1 MLKDSLYKITSQ
13 NHHDGVIDAVLEI
26 NKEDKIFTG
35 HFPGHPVLPGACMLQ
50 IIKEVLEDTLKA
62 SFRLK
67 KANQIKF
74 LAISDPSVNNL
85 LKLKL
90 AYSITDD
97 INLDVIANFSQSDI
111 CCKFKGSFVR
121 LKS

>member
-1 MLKDSLYKITSQ
+1 MLKDLLYKITSQ

>member
-13 NHHDGVIDAVLEI
+13 DHHDGVIDAILEI
-26 NKEDKIFTG
+26 NKEDSIFNG

-67 KANQIKF
+67 KADQIKF
-74 LAISDPSVNNL
+74 LAISDPLINNI

-90 AYSITDD
+90 TYSIDD
-97 INLDVIANFSQSDI
+97 INFNVIGNFSQIDI
-111 CCKFKGSFVR
+111 CCKFKGTFVE

>member
-1 MLKDSLYKITSQ
+1 MFKDSLYKITSQ
-13 NHHDGVIDAVLEI
+13 DHHDGVIDAVLEI

-35 HFPGHPVLPGACMLQ
+35 HFPGHPVLPGASMLQ

-67 KANQIKF
+67 KADQIKF